1 MRICIENEEI
11 FIEKEDIL
19 FGDSYK
25 DTLRKLKGMEKE
37 TRKPDKDG
45 LGCIFLKDVSF
56 YGLDGFCTIWF
67 RNNIL
72 EEIMISFNKNLYKL
86 NKKWEGL
93 NTKAIISKV
102 VMLNKEEL
110 EKISNQIEP
119 LQKRGVQKFKT
130 NTLLITTNI
139 PQNNKDYMVRI
150 QKLKDN

>member
-1 MRICIENEEI
+1 
-11 FIEKEDIL
+11 
-19 FGDSYK
+19 
-25 DTLRKLKGMEKE
+25 MEKE